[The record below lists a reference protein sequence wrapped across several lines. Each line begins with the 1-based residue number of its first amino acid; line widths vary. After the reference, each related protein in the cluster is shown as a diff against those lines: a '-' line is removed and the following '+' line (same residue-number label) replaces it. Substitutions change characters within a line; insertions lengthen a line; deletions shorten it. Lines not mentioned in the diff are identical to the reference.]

1 MWLIS
6 TNSIVSGKP
15 SIACPMHAAPG
26 PMNGMGSLWSVQPLR
41 KGSVT
46 DLLRISVMLNTKF
59 VNMRSG
65 TDGSAAARTGIGRLR
80 SLRFRQLG
88 ESTQG

>member
-6 TNSIVSGKP
+6 TNSIVSGGP

-26 PMNGMGSLWSVQPLR
+26 PMNGMGSLWSVLPLR

-46 DLLRISVMLNTKF
+46 DLPMPASESTTHSWIFTA
-59 VNMRSG
+59 
-65 TDGSAAARTGIGRLR
+65 GSFRVL
-80 SLRFRQLG
+80 RQL
-88 ESTQG
+88 